1 MKKLFSVF
9 LSLLITSGVL
19 ISDVYVTHAETK
31 EPIQVGDSVYATL
44 DDYGTLTISGDGDM
58 WENNHMATIIQCTDP
73 LIIRKTSL
81 MYKLFSQI

>member
-19 ISDVYVTHAETK
+19 ISDVSVTHAETK

-58 WENNHMATIIQCTDP
+58 WEKGGRDKSTTNYLYA
-73 LIIRKTSL
+73 KYSL
-81 MYKLFSQI
+81 